1 MTFQDPNIGGI
12 VMSCHVMS
20 AHLRRFFFSFP
31 DVPPVVLFFWPA
43 PEVAAYILPFYHFLP
58 SLPSVEVARHILTTC
73 TCISPLFLSQHLHKI
88 AITHHLLFYS
98 KEVNQWKVLEALWWS
113 ANDNWLPLGA
123 AMPAADQPYNGVHK
137 SDFQWNKKT
146 LFFSTFWS
154 SLCVPYTVIG
164 QASHLV
170 SFQSFQRHGV
180 PRDIF

>member
-1 MTFQDPNIGGI
+1 MSLLLFSSSDQRPRWQRTFYP
-12 VMSCHVMS
+12 
-20 AHLRRFFFSFP
+20 
-31 DVPPVVLFFWPA
+31 
-43 PEVAAYILPFYHFLP
+43 FLP
-58 SLPSVEVARHILTTC
+58 SLPFVEVARYILTTC

-137 SDFQWNKKT
+137 SNFQWNKKT
-146 LFFSTFWS
+146 LFSAPSGAF
-154 SLCVPYTVIG
+154 CVCPCTVIG

-170 SFQSFQRHGV
+170 SFQSAQRHGHSV
-180 PRDIF
+180 PRDGQ